1 MGDSETLPGSRTL
14 PASRTLPGR
23 GAGPLAAMVALAVLT
38 GGLTAVP
45 AGPAAADSF
54 GTTTTVG
61 AASTSG
67 PRARLPF
74 ATPDALAAAAT
85 RRVSP
90 AATAI
95 GYALSMLGRPYR
107 YGGSS
112 PETGFDC
119 SGLALLSYASAGV
132 RLPRTAA
139 QQFAALAPLPIAQAR
154 PGDLMFWAD
163 DVARPESIY
172 HVSLFVGGAMV
183 ISAPTTGSTVRLK
196 PVGRRNLVPFV
207 VRPGGEG
214 APVLPLTERS
224 PAWAIAILQQRL
236 RNNGRLVQV
245 TGVLDAA
252 TRAALGRL
260 PLALSVT
267 GGEVD
272 PRAWDWL
279 VAHGELAHVA

>member
-1 MGDSETLPGSRTL
+1 L
-14 PASRTLPGR
+14 
-23 GAGPLAAMVALAVLT
+23 VALAVLT

-45 AGPAAADSF
+45 AGPAAADAF

-61 AASTSG
+61 AASTSR
-67 PRARLPF
+67 PRARLPL
-74 ATPDALAAAAT
+74 APQNALAAAAT

-112 PETGFDC
+112 PERGFDC
-119 SGLALLSYASAGV
+119 SGLALRSYASAGV
-132 RLPRTAA
+132 KLPRTAA
-139 QQFAALAPLPIAQAR
+139 QQFAALPRLPIAQAR

-163 DVARPESIY
+163 DVAKPRSIY

-207 VRPGGEG
+207 VRPGGQG

-224 PAWAIAILQQRL
+224 PARAIAILQQRL
-236 RNNGRLVQV
+236 RNNGQLVRV

-252 TRAALGRL
+252 TRAALSRL
-260 PLALSVT
+260 PLGFTALSVT

-279 VAHGELAHVA
+279 VGHGEPAHVA